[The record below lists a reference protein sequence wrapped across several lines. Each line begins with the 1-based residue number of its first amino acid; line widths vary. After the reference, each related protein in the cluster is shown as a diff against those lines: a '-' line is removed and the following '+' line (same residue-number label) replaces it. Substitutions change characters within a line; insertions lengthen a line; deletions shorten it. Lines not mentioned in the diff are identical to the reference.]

1 MLYKIKEIERGK
13 ETYVE
18 VEGSDIHNV
27 LDVLVQEEDI
37 SHIISIVHVDEEGH
51 NKKMWDFVGNLD
63 LLRSLRK
70 DLPFYEEEYVRSIR
84 EGKIH

>member
-1 MLYKIKEIERGK
+1 MLYKIKVIQSGK
-13 ETYVE
+13 ETYDE